1 MSITIK
7 EIAKLA
13 GVSLGTASNA
23 LSGVGTKR
31 VSEETRAKVLAV
43 AKAHHYRMNPFG
55 RALREGRSRLAGVIF
70 PNLLHESLP
79 VVLQGIEDELTKNGY
94 GMLFHTYSSR
104 EELKRKC
111 EALLDRQVDGVVM
124 SPEFAMPQSFYDLY
138 KNLEKTV
145 PVVATS
151 GIWQEQLPRV
161 LVDGYE
167 IGVLGTRH
175 LLDYGHTRI
184 ALVNELTDWRT
195 DGYRDTLEKAGIA
208 FRADYVFHDFSN
220 GYNGARIFDWVMTF
234 PPELRPTAVFC
245 LSDATAAELQNA
257 AHETG
262 LVLPRDLSVVGT
274 DGLRTGTLAYPQ
286 LTSIGQPHYEQG
298 AAAVRM
304 LLKKLA
310 GQEAENV
317 LLHPFLVE
325 RASVWTFPGAKP
337 KGKSQRSRL

>member
-70 PNLLHESLP
+70 PSLLHESLP

-104 EELKRKC
+104 AELRSKC
-111 EALLDRQVDGVVM
+111 EMLLDRQVDGVVM

-138 KNLEKTV
+138 KKLEKTV

-151 GIWQEQLPRV
+151 GTWQEQLPRV
-161 LVDGYE
+161 LVDGHE
-167 IGVLGTRH
+167 IGVLGTQY
-175 LLDYGHTRI
+175 LLSCGHTRI
-184 ALVNELTDWRT
+184 ALVNELDDWRT
-195 DGYRDTLEKAGIA
+195 AGYREALAQAGLPC
-208 FRADYVFHDFSN
+208 REEHVFHDFSA
-220 GYNGARIFDWVMTF
+220 GYGGARIFEWVMAF
-234 PPELRPTAVFC
+234 PPEHRPTAVFC

-257 AHETG
+257 AHDAG
-262 LVLPRDLSVVGT
+262 LVLPRDLSVLGT

-325 RASVWTFPGAKP
+325 RKSVWKFP
-337 KGKSQRSRL
+337 R